1 MSIVN
6 TLINGVFRPNK
17 SALVPSESVKKLV
30 RNMRYELVPLKS
42 LDQAIA
48 DLPNGAPVSVTC
60 SPAKGI
66 ATTQDLCEKLIAKGH
81 NVVPHFAARL
91 VEGPEHATKL
101 AAWVRKHGIREVF
114 IIGGDAEVPPYYQF
128 ALPFMRDFLGA
139 DPGVETIGF
148 GSYPDGHATISNEE
162 LHSAL
167 IEKEALL
174 KRFGINGVTSTQM
187 CFDAPL
193 ILKWLKSL
201 RAAGFTTPVNLG
213 LPGVVDRTRLM
224 SVGLRTGV
232 GQSLRYL
239 KKNKASLTLMFAP
252 GGYDPT
258 KLLTDLAPHA
268 EELGI
273 VGIHSFTFNST
284 ADTASW
290 QRAILESVS

>member
-6 TLINGVFRPNK
+6 TLISGVFRPNK
-17 SALVPSESVKKLV
+17 SAVIASESVKKLV
-30 RNMRYELVPLKS
+30 RNMRYELVPLKL

-48 DLPNGAPVSVTC
+48 DLPDGAPVSVIC

-91 VEGPEHATKL
+91 VEGPEHAAKL
-101 AAWVRKHGIREVF
+101 AAWVKQHGIREVF
-114 IIGGDAEVPPYYQF
+114 IIGGDAEVPPHYQF
-128 ALPFMRDFLGA
+128 ALPFMKDFLNA

-148 GSYPDGHATISNEE
+148 GSYPDGHATISNDD
-162 LHSAL
+162 LHNSL
-167 IEKEALL
+167 LEKEALL
-174 KRFGINGVTSTQM
+174 RSFGVRGVTSTQM

-193 ILKWLKSL
+193 ILKWLRRL
-201 RAAGFTTPVNLG
+201 RAAGFVSPVNLG

-258 KLLTDLAPHA
+258 KLLADLAPHA

-290 QRAILESVS
+290 QRAILESA

>member
-258 KLLTDLAPHA
+258 KLLADLAPHV